1 MRPRGTVLLNLSE
14 RIRSQVLRPCE
25 CGVQVPEV
33 RRVPLEG
40 LALQVKLLRPHAP
53 VAAFLAAMME
63 PPPREARTPHALH
76 SQCIYV
82 T

>member
-1 MRPRGTVLLNLSE
+1 M
-14 RIRSQVLRPCE
+14 
-25 CGVQVPEV
+25 PEV

-63 PPPREARTPHALH
+63 PPPREARASLTVHRSTELVHKPQSPQTQSGLCSWHL
-76 SQCIYV
+76 QMRYV
-82 T
+82 